1 MKRIISHVWAVCL
14 GLCFPLSLWAGN
26 TAGDTQFYKHNY
38 EGAIKEYQQSIS
50 KGDSAQNCS
59 SRAAYAKFKI
69 GECHSY
75 LNQPNEAVQFINEAI
90 IGGYQEAE
98 AYLVYGK
105 NLQKLGKYKLAKA
118 AFEEYERLQ
127 PTDSRTKNLKL
138 SCDFALRHNSQNPI
152 SPEVRLDGI
161 STNNMEY
168 GIGYYKSGIIY
179 ATTYQDKKS
188 IKSNMYFSDANDNY
202 QTAKSIDNMVKMRN
216 PNMGTFAIDTINNI
230 MYHSRCI
237 NNENNDC
244 YIYYSEFRKGKWRNK
259 GMLNIGDRY
268 TDAAHPALS
277 ADGKRLYFTSNRK
290 GGMGGSD
297 IWYIEKKQNGKW
309 DLSHPINAGAVVNTA
324 GNEAFP
330 YVVENTLVFA
340 SDGHVGFGGYDLYSA
355 QIDGASISDVR
366 NLYRPINSSYDD
378 INLIVSKVKDEAF
391 LVSSRNVETKD
402 DIYNFKGVFSS
413 MMVSGHVYDKKTQLP
428 LSEAQIIINGMGHSQ
443 TVQTDENGYY
453 YAFVEAGDFYKLL
466 VSSKGYLSDIAMIKT
481 EKTII
486 GSFPAE
492 QDFYLSQTAM
502 SISGRVYDMETNEPF
517 INEDVMLLSDGEV
530 VQQTKTDITG
540 RYTFTDLE
548 NGKEYQ
554 VKVNKPNFLSISSKP
569 FVYNDQGTGNTQFD
583 LASIASD
590 ASDGASGAGAGAG
603 IAGNAGTGGNTSTT
617 NGRREVQLHDIYYNF
632 DSANLSPSSKAS
644 LDRIVMLLESN
655 PNLKLE
661 FGSHT
666 DARGTDEY
674 NDELSWQRAKSV
686 VDYLVQAGIA
696 KNRLTWKGHGKRYP
710 IIKNAVT
717 EGEHRLNRRT
727 TFIITDK

>member
-1 MKRIISHVWAVCL
+1 MKKQTSFLIITCI
-14 GLCFPLSLWAGN
+14 GLCFALHVWAGN
-26 TAGDTQFYKHNY
+26 TAGDTRFMQHNY
-38 EGAIKEYQQSIS
+38 SSAIEAYKKSIS
-50 KGDSAQNCS
+50 EKDSAQNCS
-59 SRAAYAKFKI
+59 KKAAYAKFKI
-69 GECHSY
+69 GECYSY
-75 LNQPNEAVQFINEAI
+75 LNQPEEAVQYINDAI
-90 IGGYQEAE
+90 ISGYQEAE

-127 PTDSRTKNLKL
+127 PTDVRTKNLKL
-138 SCDFALRHNSQNPI
+138 SCDFAMVYQSQNPI
-152 SPEVRLDGI
+152 SPEQRLEGI
-161 STNNMEY
+161 NTSNMEY
-168 GIGYYKSGIIY
+168 GIGYYKNGIIY
-179 ATTYQDKKS
+179 ASTYSDKS
-188 IKSNMYFSDANDNY
+188 GIKSTMYYSDANDGY
-202 QTAKSIDNMVKMRN
+202 QTARTIDNMVKMRK
-216 PNMGTFAIDTINNI
+216 PNMGTFAIDTANNI
-230 MYHSRCI
+230 MYYSRCI

-244 YIYYSEFRKGKWRNK
+244 YIYHSKYRQNKWK
-259 GMLNIGDRY
+259 KCGLLNIGDRH

-277 ADGKRLYFTSNRK
+277 SDGKRLYFTSNRE

-297 IWYIEKKQNGKW
+297 IWYIQKKANGKW
-309 DLSHPINAGAVVNTA
+309 DPTPINAGAVVNTA

-355 QIDGASISDVR
+355 QINGASISDVR

-378 INLIVSKVKDEAF
+378 INLIVSKEKDEAF
-391 LVSSRNVETKD
+391 LVSSRQVATND
-402 DIYNFKGVFSS
+402 DIYKFKGIFSS
-413 MMVSGHVYDKKTQLP
+413 MMVSGHVYDKKTEEP

-486 GSFPAE
+486 GSFPVE

-517 INEDVMLLSDGEV
+517 INEDVMLISDEQV
-530 VQQTKTDITG
+530 IQQTKTDFTG

-569 FVYNDQGTGNTQFD
+569 FVYNEQSGNNTQFD
-583 LASIASD
+583 LASISNETGSAK
-590 ASDGASGAGAGAG
+590 GNYSGNQSSGQPK
-603 IAGNAGTGGNTSTT
+603 
-617 NGRREVQLHDIYYNF
+617 REIQLHDIYYNF
-632 DSANLSPSSKAS
+632 DSAKLSPDSKAS
-644 LDRIVMLLESN
+644 LDRIVMLMESN
-655 PNLKLE
+655 PTLKLE

-666 DARGTDEY
+666 DARGTVEY

-686 VDYLVQAGIA
+686 VDYLVEAGIA
-696 KNRLTWKGHGKRYP
+696 KNRLTWKGYGKRYP

>member
-1 MKRIISHVWAVCL
+1 MKKSISIVWATCL
-14 GLCFPLSLWAGN
+14 GFCYALSAWAGN
-26 TAGDTQFYKHNY
+26 TAGDTQFFKHNY
-38 EGAIKEYQQSIS
+38 EGAIKEYQESIG

-59 SRAAYAKFKI
+59 DRAAYAKFKI

-75 LNQPNEAVQFINEAI
+75 LNQPNEAVQYINEAI

-118 AFEEYERLQ
+118 AFEEYERLR
-127 PTDSRTKNLKL
+127 PTDTRTKNLKL
-138 SCDFALRHNSQNPI
+138 SCDFALRHESQNPI

-179 ATTYQDKKS
+179 ATTYSDKKS
-188 IKSNMYFSDANDNY
+188 IKSNMYYSDANDNY
-202 QTAKSIDNMVKMRN
+202 QTAKSIENMVKMRN
-216 PNMGTFAIDTINNI
+216 PNMGTFAIDTLNNI

-244 YIYYSEFRKGKWRNK
+244 YIYYSEYRNNKWKNK

-309 DLSHPINAGAVVNTA
+309 DLSNPINAGAVVNTA

-378 INLIVSKVKDEAF
+378 INLIVSKEKDEAF
-391 LVSSRNVETKD
+391 LVSSRNVDTKD

-428 LSEAQIIINGMGHSQ
+428 LSEAQVIINGMGHSQ

-481 EKTII
+481 EKTMI

-517 INEDVMLLSDGEV
+517 INEDVMLLSDGQV
-530 VQQTKTDITG
+530 IQQTKTDITG

-569 FVYNDQGTGNTQFD
+569 FVYNDQSTGNTQFD

-590 ASDGASGAGAGAG
+590 ASDNVAGGNAAGSGAINGGANYNGSG
-603 IAGNAGTGGNTSTT
+603 T
-617 NGRREVQLHDIYYNF
+617 NGRREVQLHDIYYDF
-632 DSANLSPSSKAS
+632 DSAKLSPNSKAS

-696 KNRLTWKGHGKRYP
+696 KNRLTWRGYGKRYP

>member
-1 MKRIISHVWAVCL
+1 MKKSITIVCAA
-14 GLCFPLSLWAGN
+14 CLSLCYSLSAWAGN
-26 TAGDTQFYKHNY
+26 TTGDTQFLKHNY
-38 EGAIKEYQQSIS
+38 AGAIKEYQKSIG

-59 SRAAYAKFKI
+59 DKAAYAKFKI
-69 GECHSY
+69 GECYSN
-75 LNQPNEAVQFINEAI
+75 LNQPNEAVQYINDAI

-105 NLQKLGKYKLAKA
+105 NLQKLGNYKLAKA

-127 PTDSRTKNLKL
+127 PTDPRCKNLKL
-138 SCDFALRHNSQNPI
+138 SCDFALRHSSQNPI
-152 SPEVRLDGI
+152 SPEVRLNGI
-161 STNNMEY
+161 STSNMEY

-179 ATTYQDKKS
+179 ASTYSDKKG
-188 IKSNMYFSDANDNY
+188 IKSTMYYSDANDNY
-202 QTAKSIDNMVKMRN
+202 QTAKTIDNMVKMRK
-216 PNMGTFAIDTINNI
+216 PNMGTFAIDTVNNI
-230 MYHSRCI
+230 MYYSRCI

-244 YIYYSEFRKGKWRNK
+244 YIYYSEYRKNKWKNK
-259 GMLNIGDRY
+259 GLLNIGDRY

-277 ADGKRLYFTSNRK
+277 ADGKRLYFTSNRE

-309 DLSHPINAGAVVNTA
+309 DLANPINAGAVVNTA

-391 LVSSRNVETKD
+391 LVSSRNVETND

-428 LSEAQIIINGMGHSQ
+428 LSEAQVIINGMGHSQ

-481 EKTII
+481 EKTMI

-530 VQQTKTDITG
+530 IQQTKTDITG

-569 FVYNDQGTGNTQFD
+569 FVYNEQGAGNTQFD
-583 LASIASD
+583 LASIASETSSNAE
-590 ASDGASGAGAGAG
+590 ASANGA
-603 IAGNAGTGGNTSTT
+603 T
-617 NGRREVQLHDIYYNF
+617 NGKREVQLHDIYYNF
-632 DSANLSPSSKAS
+632 DSAKLSSSSKAS

-666 DARGTDEY
+666 DARGTIEY

-696 KNRLTWKGHGKRYP
+696 KDRLTWKGYGKRYP

-727 TFIITDK
+727 TFTITDK

>member
-1 MKRIISHVWAVCL
+1 MKRNTTIAWSVL
-14 GLCFPLSLWAGN
+14 FGLCCSIATWAGN
-26 TAGDTQFYKHNY
+26 VAGDTQFFKHNY
-38 EGAIKEYQQSIS
+38 TGAIKEYQQSIG
-50 KGDSAQNCS
+50 KKDSAQNCS
-59 SRAAYAKFKI
+59 EKAAYAKFKI
-69 GECHSY
+69 GECYSY
-75 LNQPNEAVQFINEAI
+75 LNQPGEAVQFINDAI

-118 AFEEYERLQ
+118 AFEEFERLC
-127 PTDSRTKNLKL
+127 PTDPRSKNLKL
-138 SCDFALRHNSQNPI
+138 SCDFALRHDAQNPI
-152 SPEVRLDGI
+152 APEKRLDGI
-161 STNNMEY
+161 STSNMEY
-168 GIGYYKSGIIY
+168 GIGYYKTGIIY
-179 ATTYQDKKS
+179 ASTYSDKKG
-188 IKSNMYFSDANDNY
+188 IKSTMYYSDANDNY
-202 QTAKSIDNMVKMRN
+202 QTAKTIENMVKMRK
-216 PNMGTFAIDTINNI
+216 PNMGTFAIDTLNNI
-230 MYHSRCI
+230 LYYSRCV
-237 NNENNDC
+237 NNETNDC
-244 YIYYSEFRKGKWRNK
+244 YIYYSEFRGNKWKNK

-277 ADGKRLYFTSNRK
+277 ADGKRMYFTSNRE

-297 IWYIEKKQNGKW
+297 IWYIQKKQNGKW
-309 DLSHPINAGAVVNTA
+309 DLANPINAGAVVNTA

-355 QIDGASISDVR
+355 QINGASISDVR

-391 LVSSRNVETKD
+391 LVSSRNVETND

-413 MMVSGHVYDKKTQLP
+413 MMVSGYVYDKKTQEP

-466 VSSKGYLSDIAMIKT
+466 ASSKGYLSDIAMIKT

-492 QDFYLSQTAM
+492 QDFYLSQAAM

-517 INEDVMLLSDGEV
+517 INEDVMLLADGEV
-530 VQQTKTDITG
+530 IQQTKTDITG

-569 FVYNDQGTGNTQFD
+569 FVYNDQSAGNAQFD

-590 ASDGASGAGAGAG
+590 VAGSTMGSGSNNGSNGNQANGATNG
-603 IAGNAGTGGNTSTT
+603 T

-632 DSANLSPSSKAS
+632 DSAKLSSSSKAS

-655 PNLKLE
+655 PTLKLE

-666 DARGTDEY
+666 DSRGTDEY

-696 KNRLTWKGHGKRYP
+696 KDRLTWRGYGKRYP

>member
-1 MKRIISHVWAVCL
+1 MKKHTSFIITACL
-14 GLCFPLSLWAGN
+14 GLCFALHAWAGN
-26 TAGDTQFYKHNY
+26 TAGDTRFMQHNY
-38 EGAIKEYQQSIS
+38 SSAIEAYKKSIGE
-50 KGDSAQNCS
+50 KDSAQNCS
-59 SRAAYAKFKI
+59 ERAAYAKFKI

-75 LNQPNEAVQFINEAI
+75 LNQPQEAVQYINDAI
-90 IGGYQEAE
+90 ISGYQKAE

-127 PTDSRTKNLKL
+127 PTDTRTKNLKL
-138 SCDFALRHNSQNPI
+138 SCDFAMRHQSQNPI
-152 SPEVRLDGI
+152 SPEERLEGI
-161 STNNMEY
+161 NTSNMEY

-179 ATTYQDKKS
+179 ASTYSDKKS
-188 IKSNMYFSDANDNY
+188 LKSTMYYSDANDGY
-202 QTAKSIDNMVKMRN
+202 QTARTIENMVKTRK
-216 PNMGTFAIDTINNI
+216 PNMGTFAIDTVNNI
-230 MYHSRCI
+230 LYYSKCV

-244 YIYYSEFRKGKWRNK
+244 YIYYSKYRKNKWK
-259 GMLNIGDRY
+259 SCGMLNIGDRY

-277 ADGKRLYFTSNRK
+277 ADGKRLYFTSNRE

-297 IWYIEKKQNGKW
+297 IWYIQKKANGKW
-309 DLSHPINAGAVVNTA
+309 DPTPINAGAVVNTA

-330 YVVENTLVFA
+330 YVVESTLVFA

-378 INLIVSKVKDEAF
+378 INLIVSKEKDEAF
-391 LVSSRNVETKD
+391 LVSSRKIETQD
-402 DIYNFKGVFSS
+402 DIYKFKGIFSS
-413 MMVSGHVYDKKTQLP
+413 MMVSGHVYDKKTEAP
-428 LSEAQIIINGMGHSQ
+428 LSDAQIIINGMGHSQ

-466 VSSKGYLSDIAMIKT
+466 VSSKGYLSDIAMVKT
-481 EKTII
+481 EKTMI

-517 INEDVMLLSDGEV
+517 INEDVMLISGGQV
-530 VQQTKTDITG
+530 IQQTKTDITG

-569 FVYNDQGTGNTQFD
+569 FVYNEQSSQNTQFD

-590 ASDGASGAGAGAG
+590 DASGQMGASG
-603 IAGNAGTGGNTSTT
+603 T
-617 NGRREVQLHDIYYNF
+617 NQASGSKREIQLHDIYYNF
-632 DSANLSPSSKAS
+632 DSAKLSSASKVS

-655 PNLKLE
+655 PTLKLE
-661 FGSHT
+661 FASHT
-666 DARGTDEY
+666 DSRGTYEY

-686 VDYLVQAGIA
+686 VDYLVGAGIS
-696 KNRLTWKGHGKRYP
+696 KNRLTWKGYGKRYP
-710 IIKNAVT
+710 IVKKAVT

-727 TFIITDK
+727 TFTITDK